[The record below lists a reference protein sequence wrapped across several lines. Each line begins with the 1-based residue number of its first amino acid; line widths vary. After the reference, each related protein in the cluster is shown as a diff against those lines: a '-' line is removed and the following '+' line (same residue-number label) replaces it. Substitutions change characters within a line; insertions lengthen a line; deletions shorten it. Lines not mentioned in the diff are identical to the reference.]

1 MYRIDEI
8 HVSDWDK
15 IPSVQSGSGIVGY
28 RGSTRYQRGNGIG
41 SVLRSIFK
49 TLKPIG
55 TRALKSAA
63 KEGLETASLIGSDL
77 LEGQDLGSSIKS
89 RGKNVARN
97 LVRKTVNK
105 YRRNVNPKLRGYKR
119 LKQEGGRMIGYRK
132 RKPAK
137 KRKRRQI
144 GYGEKKRKYKRKSV
158 PRKATRKTRDIW
170 SELYN

>member
-15 IPSVQSGSGIVGY
+15 IPSVQSGNGVVGY

-77 LEGQDLGSSIKS
+77 LEGQDLGSSIKA
-89 RGKNVARN
+89 RGKGVARN
-97 LVRKTVNK
+97 LV
-105 YRRNVNPKLRGYKR
+105 KR
-119 LKQEGGRMIGYRK
+119 
-132 RKPAK
+132 
-137 KRKRRQI
+137 
-144 GYGEKKRKYKRKSV
+144 
-158 PRKATRKTRDIW
+158 
-170 SELYN
+170 